1 MIRPAVWCFCL
12 LLGAGGPAVLPI
24 RAESV
29 GDEAREEERS
39 GELRREMQRYF
50 STRLRAELALTDEQM
65 RALEP
70 EFDALEASRVRNQRE
85 RREIGVLL
93 RNALRDGA
101 GDAEIEELLAR
112 FDDLALAH
120 EKEQRERLRKID
132 ASLTVRQR
140 AELRF
145 FLTRFRQDMERRVRE
160 FRGQGRAPR
169 RPAPRP

>member
-1 MIRPAVWCFCL
+1 MNRLPAWFFCL
-12 LLGAGGPAVLPI
+12 LLGTAGVAALPV
-24 RAESV
+24 RAEPAAEEV
-29 GDEAREEERS
+29 PGEERS

-50 STRLRAELALTDEQM
+50 STRLRAELALTDEQV

-70 EFDALEASRVRNQRE
+70 EFDALEASRVRNQKE
-85 RREIGVLL
+85 RREIGADL
-93 RNALRDGA
+93 RNALRGGA
-101 GDAEIEELLAR
+101 GDPEIERLLTR
-112 FDDLALAH
+112 FDDLALTH

-160 FRGQGRAPR
+160 FRDAGRGPR
-169 RPAPRP
+169 RPARP

>member
-1 MIRPAVWCFCL
+1 MIRLAVWFFCL
-12 LLGAGGPAVLPI
+12 LLGACGFAALPVHAQPAGEGGA
-24 RAESV
+24 
-29 GDEAREEERS
+29 EEEGS

-50 STRLRAELALTDEQM
+50 SARLRAELALTDDQM

-93 RNALRDGA
+93 RNALRGGA
-101 GDAEIEELLAR
+101 EDAEIERLLGR
-112 FDDLALAH
+112 FDDLALTH
-120 EKEQRERLRKID
+120 EKEQRERLRRID

-160 FRGQGRAPR
+160 FRDQGRAPR
-169 RPAPRP
+169 RPARP